1 MSDYGNSRG
10 LDDRCALIRTVVSE
24 ASQSPVSPSTHYPD
38 HHRGPGGRRE
48 LQRELEQ
55 GRAAELSDL
64 AQKIAAR
71 HQIDLRVLRRR
82 AVSAARHALAR
93 AAVVERGI
101 RPVEVSWYLG
111 GSGAAITAQLRVH
124 DT

>member
-1 MSDYGNSRG
+1 M
-10 LDDRCALIRTVVSE
+10 
-24 ASQSPVSPSTHYPD
+24 PH
-38 HHRGPGGRRE
+38 GPRVDVEGGVYHVMARAGCRRE

-55 GRAAELSDL
+55 GRAAELPGL

-71 HQIDLRVLRRR
+71 HRIDLRVLRGPDRRR
-82 AVSAARHALAR
+82 AVSAARRALAR

-101 RPVEVSWYLG
+101 RPVEVSRYLG
-111 GSGAAITAQLRVH
+111 VSRAAITAQLRTH

>member
-1 MSDYGNSRG
+1 MPYLARGGTLSRRYSDR
-10 LDDRCALIRTVVSE
+10 L
-24 ASQSPVSPSTHYPD
+24 
-38 HHRGPGGRRE
+38 
-48 LQRELEQ
+48 
-55 GRAAELSDL
+55 L

-82 AVSAARHALAR
+82 AVSAARRALAR

-101 RPVEVSWYLG
+101 RPVEVSRYLG
-111 GSGAAITAQLRVH
+111 VSGAAITAQLRAH

>member
-1 MSDYGNSRG
+1 MANRASSGIHGFRTGGSRWWSLG
-10 LDDRCALIRTVVSE
+10 KCSAPSALRAE
-24 ASQSPVSPSTHYPD
+24 W
-38 HHRGPGGRRE
+38 RGPGGRRE

-82 AVSAARHALAR
+82 AVSAARRALAR

-111 GSGAAITAQLRVH
+111 VSGAAITAQLRAH